1 MYKTHLIL
9 GSNGECANG
18 LLYKKIMPLIIKSKE
33 IKGFHEKPDVSNDI
47 VGFRFVSIT
56 WYYSEA
62 CLNQTSL
69 WPTLCSE

>member
-1 MYKTHLIL
+1 MYKTRLIL

-18 LLYKKIMPLIIKSKE
+18 LLYKKIMPVIIKSKE

-56 WYYSEA
+56 
-62 CLNQTSL
+62 
-69 WPTLCSE
+69 